1 MNQPPPFGLPPHTLA
16 SIGAALA
23 QTPHLERAL
32 IFGSRAKGT
41 YRPGSDIDI
50 ALVGPALTDAEH
62 RALEDRLEEL
72 MLPYTIDLCRVEII
86 DNPALLEH
94 IQRVGIQVY
103 SAV

>member
-1 MNQPPPFGLPPHTLA
+1 MSEQAPFGLPPQTLA
-16 SIGAALA
+16 RIGAELA
-23 QTPHLERAL
+23 QTAHLERAL
-32 IFGSRAKGT
+32 VFGSRAKGN

-50 ALVGPALTDAEH
+50 ALVGPALTDAEQ

-94 IQRVGIQVY
+94 IQRVGILIY
-103 SAV
+103 AAA